1 MTSAST
7 RIPRRVRLRRRASAL
22 ARQQL
27 SEVRSAVAGLG
38 RVQTTLLLLG
48 ALTVAYGGVQ
58 MLQIL
63 LDRTAPVLGVG
74 GWWLGGPLIV
84 DLIAVPVVVV
94 VGVAIGRVVPAPWR
108 RYVAAA
114 SALTILLTL
123 VAFPFLTG
131 LGRRPDNPSLLD
143 RDYGAGYLTLV
154 AIIWGLPLVAR
165 LVRTIPVRRRGKTE
179 AASSPSGEPPAHGH
193 ERKRGPDD
201 LG

>member
-1 MTSAST
+1 MSIGRT
-7 RIPRRVRLRRRASAL
+7 RIPQWESLRRRASAV
-22 ARQQL
+22 AKQQL
-27 SEVRSAVAGLG
+27 AEVRSAAAGLG

-48 ALTVAYGGVQ
+48 ASTVAYGGVQ

-63 LDRTAPVLGVG
+63 LERTAPLLGVG

-94 VGVAIGRVVPAPWR
+94 VGVAIGRVVPAGWR

-114 SALTILLTL
+114 SALTVLVTL

-143 RDYGAGYLTLV
+143 RNYWAGYLTLV
-154 AIIWGLPLVAR
+154 AIIWGLPLIGR
-165 LVRTIPVRRRGKTE
+165 LVRTIRPTRRRKLDPVP
-179 AASSPSGEPPAHGH
+179 SSR
-193 ERKRGPDD
+193 RKLVG
-201 LG
+201 